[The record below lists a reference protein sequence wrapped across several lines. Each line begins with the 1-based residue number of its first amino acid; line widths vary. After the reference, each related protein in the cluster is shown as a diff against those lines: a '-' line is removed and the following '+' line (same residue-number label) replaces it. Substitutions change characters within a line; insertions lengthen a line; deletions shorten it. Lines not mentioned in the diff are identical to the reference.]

1 MIERGQVRDNSWPP
15 LNAWATLSHRLIGG
29 HNWRTR
35 LNRLSVFRML
45 ILLSS
50 VSSLERSP
58 DGSMLASASALSG
71 IRLSHPK
78 TLEERGRLH
87 AREGSVIRMTWSPD
101 GKVLASAVLEGT
113 VQLWDSETGVQTHV
127 LEGHTDAVVSVAF
140 SNDGRLFASRALD
153 NTVRLWRCDTWEPI
167 AVFYEQVS
175 GKWFPGLAFHPH
187 APVLA
192 TLGEQDTVIRIW
204 NLDPAMLLSAAS
216 VVPSIHYTNAKV
228 VLLGDSG
235 VGKSGLALVL
245 SGDAFQPT
253 ESTHGRRIWTFD
265 RGTVPLEG
273 GQIQTFETLLWD
285 LAGQPG
291 YRLIHQLHLS
301 EVAVALVV
309 FDARSETDP
318 FSGVRHWDRALR
330 AAQRV
335 QGNQSPPLAK
345 FLVAARADR
354 GGAGVSSPRIKAIV
368 RDLGFKDYFET
379 SAKENWGIEPLAQ
392 AVRQVIDWAKLPSV
406 SSSRLFQ
413 QIKDFLLAEKKAG
426 RLLSTADDLFRAFLG
441 ASRGLTEA
449 SELHE
454 QFEVCIG
461 RVEARGLIRRLS
473 FGGLILL
480 QPELLDAYASAL
492 VNTAKDEP
500 DGLGCMAEEDARV
513 GRFRM
518 SEDEKI
524 KGRDQER
531 LLLIATVEELLWHE
545 IALREQA
552 DDGSYL
558 VFPSQLTRE
567 WPDAP
572 DPEGKGVVYEFEG
585 PVQNVYATLAVRL
598 SRSGLF
604 AKKAMWKNAASYAA
618 IVGGTCGIYLR
629 EIAEG
634 HAEMIV
640 FYDKAASKETRFQF
654 EEYVHIHLQRRA
666 LRESISRRYVLACPN
681 CGETFPDRQVQ
692 LRRGRGL
699 DWINCSVCDTRVS
712 LTDYAAPQSE
722 FHESRV
728 PEMDLAADAGRE
740 RATVVS
746 MLQGKIETRDFDVF
760 LCHKSEDKPAVKEIG
775 NQLKDLGIL
784 PWLDEWELRPG
795 LPWQRLLE
803 EQIGQIKSVAV
814 FVGRQGIGPWQQ
826 QELEAFLREF
836 VNRSCPVIPVLLPDA
851 PEEPQLPIF
860 LRGYTWVDFRRQD
873 PDPLELLIW
882 GITGIRRTL

>member
-1 MIERGQVRDNSWPP
+1 
-15 LNAWATLSHRLIGG
+15 
-29 HNWRTR
+29 
-35 LNRLSVFRML
+35 
-45 ILLSS
+45 
-50 VSSLERSP
+50 
-58 DGSMLASASALSG
+58 
-71 IRLSHPK
+71 
-78 TLEERGRLH
+78 
-87 AREGSVIRMTWSPD
+87 
-101 GKVLASAVLEGT
+101 
-113 VQLWDSETGVQTHV
+113 
-127 LEGHTDAVVSVAF
+127 
-140 SNDGRLFASRALD
+140 
-153 NTVRLWRCDTWEPI
+153 
-167 AVFYEQVS
+167 
-175 GKWFPGLAFHPH
+175 
-187 APVLA
+187 
-192 TLGEQDTVIRIW
+192 
-204 NLDPAMLLSAAS
+204 
-216 VVPSIHYTNAKV
+216 
-228 VLLGDSG
+228 
-235 VGKSGLALVL
+235 
-245 SGDAFQPT
+245 
-253 ESTHGRRIWTFD
+253 
-265 RGTVPLEG
+265 
-273 GQIQTFETLLWD
+273 
-285 LAGQPG
+285 
-291 YRLIHQLHLS
+291 
-301 EVAVALVV
+301 
-309 FDARSETDP
+309 
-318 FSGVRHWDRALR
+318 
-330 AAQRV
+330 
-335 QGNQSPPLAK
+335 
-345 FLVAARADR
+345 
-354 GGAGVSSPRIKAIV
+354 
-368 RDLGFKDYFET
+368 
-379 SAKENWGIEPLAQ
+379 
-392 AVRQVIDWAKLPSV
+392 
-406 SSSRLFQ
+406 
-413 QIKDFLLAEKKAG
+413 
-426 RLLSTADDLFRAFLG
+426 
-441 ASRGLTEA
+441 
-449 SELHE
+449 
-454 QFEVCIG
+454 
-461 RVEARGLIRRLS
+461 LIRRLS

-518 SEDEKI
+518 PEDEKI
-524 KGRDQER
+524 KDRDQER

-567 WPDAP
+567 WPDTP

-585 PVQNVYATLAVRL
+585 PVQNVYATLAVRP

-640 FYDKAASKETRFQF
+640 FYDKAASKGTRFQF

-692 LRRGRGL
+692 LRRGREL

-712 LTDYAAPQSE
+712 LTDHTAPQSGS
-722 FHESRV
+722 HESRV

-740 RATVVS
+740 RAPVAS

-760 LCHKSEDKPAVKEIG
+760 LCHKSEDKPMVKDIG
-775 NQLKDLGIL
+775 NQLKDSGIL

-826 QELEAFLREF
+826 QALAAFLREF
-836 VNRSCPVIPVLLPDA
+836 VNRGCPVIPVLLPDV

-860 LRGYTWVDFRRQD
+860 SRGYMWVDFRRQD